1 MGENNEKAI
10 LDEIYAFGHKNV
22 LGTHRSTIEITTE
35 KFLTPRGNCIIATR
49 STKAV
54 GNFSPELKKA
64 IQKGAKIKVS
74 LSAGPYQDFFFGF
87 GNKFLNMTSEISIVF
102 RLSEFISDRTALINC
117 SKNAAEINRNLISYL
132 QNPHNQLHV
141 RFYEEK
147 KCQNDELCLKF
158 PENL

>member
-1 MGENNEKAI
+1 MGKFQEGKI
-10 LDEIYAFGHKNV
+10 LEEIYAFGHINV
-22 LGTHRSTIEITTE
+22 LGTHRSTLEITTE
-35 KFLTPRGNCIIATR
+35 NFLTPRGNCIIATR
-49 STKAV
+49 SSKAV

-64 IQKGAKIKVS
+64 IQLGAKIKVT
-74 LSAGPYQDFFFGF
+74 LSAGPYQDNFFGF
-87 GNKFLNMTSEISIVF
+87 GNQSLDLTSKTSIVF

-132 QNPHNQLHV
+132 QDPQNQLII

-147 KCQNDELCLKF
+147 NDQNDEICLKF